1 MKSTS
6 GDSTIINI
14 PESRNKTVLKEKR
27 HLLGATAAAL
37 GVAIT
42 MGSSEQT
49 LLFFTQFF
57 VVAMGIVGAYLV
69 LSLPFSIVKIVLHHA
84 VPPRVLL
91 LIFDTLALT
100 LNTSCAATIV
110 YLACNGNSDANWLA
124 ICQQFGDFCQQSSGA
139 VVSAFVTVVILILLS
154 ASALRKV

>member
-42 MGSSEQT
+42 MG
-49 LLFFTQFF
+49 FF